1 MNNKIEKIKK
11 TRRFL
16 LNLVSELSTDQL
28 NEIPPD
34 FNNNIIWN
42 MGHLIAAQQ

>member
-16 LNLVSELSTDQL
+16 LKLVSELSTDQL
-28 NEIPPD
+28 NKIPPTSTT
-34 FNNNIIWN
+34 I
-42 MGHLIAAQQ
+42 